1 MDRARSGDRPRRLNR
16 RTLLAAFASSPI
28 LAACDT
34 IETLAR
40 AAQFTPAVTPV
51 PPTPVVRI
59 GYPRIDYYY
68 SFKTR
73 LQTAARDMPADR
85 RFAPDIQGISLAIS
99 TGDNDSL
106 DIPPPMKDVPR
117 VYAQRAKTSAFPA
130 DLLMADPTTIG
141 ALASNGVLQDLGPLL
156 AREGWFQTSDF
167 TGDVLRASTHSGKLV
182 ALPLEISVE
191 MMWRNRPSWEML
203 GRKVPLSGLGWEQ
216 YLEIAR
222 RLTLGVG
229 QRPAWGASITA
240 TTPSLWSL
248 AWQQGAEI
256 VSADG
261 TRVSL
266 TEGATQRVATF
277 LGDLINRYRIAPPID
292 GVLPSEE
299 AHLLARAYGLGQ
311 GGPGF
316 ARSFPANAASAG
328 AFVGGTT
335 WGRPMDAQLAALPT
349 EGRGGSL
356 GVAPLMLGI
365 PRTAPDVRLSLNALR
380 SYLDAGGTTMLTP
393 TKKALSN
400 LRTDAMNLN
409 EEEAAALRTA
419 VETARFLP
427 GQLPLSVLPIVQ
439 REFVVPVLRNE
450 RTPDVAAR
458 LARPALEE
466 ILLRV

>member
-1 MDRARSGDRPRRLNR
+1 MDRAPSPDRTRRLSR
-16 RTLLAAFASSPI
+16 RALLAAFASSPL

-34 IETLAR
+34 VETLAR
-40 AAQFTPAVTPV
+40 AAQSTPALTPV
-51 PPTPVVRI
+51 PPLPVVRI
-59 GYPRIDYYY
+59 GYPRLDYYY

-85 RFAPDIQGISLAIS
+85 RFTPDIQGISLAIS

-106 DIPPPMKDVPR
+106 DVPPPMREVPR

-130 DLLMADPTTIG
+130 DLLMADPTTVG

-167 TGDVLRASTHSGKLV
+167 TGDVLRAATHSGKLV

-191 MMWRNRPSWEML
+191 MMWRNRPAWESL
-203 GRKVPLSGLGWEQ
+203 GRKVPVTGVGWEQ
-216 YLEIAR
+216 FLEIAK
-222 RLTLGVG
+222 RLTLGPG
-229 QRPAWGASITA
+229 QRPAWGAAITA
-240 TTPSLWSL
+240 MTPSLWSL

-261 TRVSL
+261 ARLSL
-266 TEGATQRVATF
+266 AEGPTQRVAAF

-292 GVLPSEE
+292 GTLPSEE
-299 AHLLARAYGLGQ
+299 AHLLARAYGMGQ

-316 ARSFPANAASAG
+316 GRGFPGNAASAG
-328 AFVGGTT
+328 AFVGGFS

-349 EGRGGSL
+349 EGKGGAL
-356 GVAPLMLGI
+356 GVAFLMLGI
-365 PRTAPDVRLSLNALR
+365 PRAAPDVRHSLNALR

-409 EEEAAALRTA
+409 EEEAAALRAT

-439 REFVVPVLRNE
+439 REFIVPVLRGLKA
-450 RTPDVAAR
+450 PDVAAR
-458 LARPALEE
+458 EARLSIEE
-466 ILLRV
+466 ALLRV